1 MFQDPNQSS
10 KLQRIGLASL
20 VDKIRYKAEW
30 YDRVFVQI
38 SRWFPSSKNCH
49 KCRYYNKNL
58 KRDEREWTCPKCGA
72 HHDRDVNAAKNI
84 LMEGLRIYHENLVNL
99 RDWGDSTVIL
109 EALASTARE
118 VRILIWIFSSNIK
131 NKKMAMVGSFSELFH
146 IDIVYL
152 YF

>member
-38 SRWFPSSKNCH
+38 SRWFP
-49 KCRYYNKNL
+49 
-58 KRDEREWTCPKCGA
+58 GA

-118 VRILIWIFSSNIK
+118 VRILELHSSR
-131 NKKMAMVGSFSELFH
+131 
-146 IDIVYL
+146 
-152 YF
+152 